1 MKKLFAVL
9 AGALLLSL
17 LLTGIVL
24 ADPVTQDDI
33 TFEVNVAPSGV
44 LPPAAGKTEEIIVTV
59 VITNNT
65 PNSITNIQ
73 LSIKGQTFS
82 LRPAPPY
89 PPRPLLTAN
98 KEKAWGRTEPALI
111 LNIPLQIT
119 ET

>member
-17 LLTGIVL
+17 LLTGIAL

-73 LSIKGQTFS
+73 LSIKGQTS
-82 LRPAPPY
+82 EMLPEIPGYGSDA
-89 PPRPLLTAN
+89 TDEIVM
-98 KEKAWGRTEPALI
+98 K
-111 LNIPLQIT
+111 LNINRKRHRS
-119 ET
+119 